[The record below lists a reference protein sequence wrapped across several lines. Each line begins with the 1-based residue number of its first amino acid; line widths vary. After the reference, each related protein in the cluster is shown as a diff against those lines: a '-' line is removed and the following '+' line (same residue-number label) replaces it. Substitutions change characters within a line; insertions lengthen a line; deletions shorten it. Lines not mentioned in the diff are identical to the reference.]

1 MEMHQVRYFLAACET
16 LNFTRAAERCNV
28 SQPALTK
35 AVKKLEDELGG
46 LLFRR
51 ERNQT
56 HLTDLGRMMVPHF
69 EQMSHAVFTAKEQAS
84 KLQNM
89 DDAPLRLGV
98 MCTIGPS
105 RLLGFLSELRETLP
119 QLELSLCEA
128 PGHALIGEMMSGE
141 LDLALIGLPVLPDR
155 FTTNVLFE
163 ERFMVAFAAGHPF
176 EAQNAV
182 TLRSLKGENYL
193 ARSNCEFAEHREA
206 ADILPNEEINIIYES
221 EREDWIQALVSAGH
235 GCTVIPEFLV
245 MAPDIVTR
253 PLVEPEVTRQIK
265 LASIGGRRF
274 SPAARAFMDCCNSY
288 RWDA

>member
-1 MEMHQVRYFLAACET
+1 MEMHQVRYFLAVCET
-16 LNFTRAAERCNV
+16 LNFTRAAEHCNV

-69 EQMSHAVFTAKEQAS
+69 EQMSQSVLAATEQAK
-84 KLQNM
+84 KLQNL

-105 RLLGFLSELRETLP
+105 RLLGFLDELRQTLP

-128 PGHALIGEMMSGE
+128 PGHVLIGEMMSGE
-141 LDLALIGLPVLPDR
+141 IDLAFIGLPKLPER
-155 FTTNVLFE
+155 FNTSVLFE

-176 EAQNAV
+176 ESQNAV
-182 TLRSLKGENYL
+182 SLRSLQGENYL

-206 ADILPNEEINIIYES
+206 SEILPNEDINIVYES

-245 MAPDIVTR
+245 MLPDIIMR
-253 PLVEPEVTRQIK
+253 PLVEPEITRQIK
-265 LASIGGRRF
+265 LAHISGRRF
-274 SPAARAFMDCCNSY
+274 SPATRAFIDCCNAY
-288 RWDA
+288 CWEA